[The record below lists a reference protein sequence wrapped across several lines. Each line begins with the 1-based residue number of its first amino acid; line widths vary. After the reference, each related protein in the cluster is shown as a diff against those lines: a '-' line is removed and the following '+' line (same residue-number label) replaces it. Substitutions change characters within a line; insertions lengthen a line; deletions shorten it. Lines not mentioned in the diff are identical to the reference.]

1 MSASTLQ
8 TFTLYLLRNQ
18 VFVEVKMFQELV
30 LLNAVISNIPK
41 EGSRLLC

>member
-8 TFTLYLLRNQ
+8 TFTLCLLRNQ
-18 VFVEVKMFQELV
+18 VFIEIKIFQEVV
-30 LLNAVISNIPK
+30 LLNAAISNIPK

>member
-18 VFVEVKMFQELV
+18 VFVEVKMFQEVV
-30 LLNAVISNIPK
+30 LLNAATSSIPK